1 MKKTKFL
8 IDCGGI
14 QMPKFL
20 EERDKTLNKTKRLS
34 TKKAKESWVKMII
47 SRRYVPFWILAHRDY
62 QVARIFDTMF
72 DNSHLAKKDVE
83 NFGKCGKEIIF
94 VLRM

>member
-34 TKKAKESWVKMII
+34 TKKAKES
-47 SRRYVPFWILAHRDY
+47 
-62 QVARIFDTMF
+62 
-72 DNSHLAKKDVE
+72 
-83 NFGKCGKEIIF
+83 
-94 VLRM
+94 